1 MARAITGIKWVY
13 PSQAEDHGAE
23 ELVPVLDVGVGE
35 EEAQEDDRDHKQDG
49 HDSEVQEVDAIKSDK
64 HRLRSS
70 SVKID

>member
-1 MARAITGIKWVY
+1 M
-13 PSQAEDHGAE
+13 
-23 ELVPVLDVGVGE
+23 PVLDVGVGE